1 MEEQKIQVKK
11 ALDERFLIGALIDLA
26 RKKMVPIH
34 KHSIWYYMG
43 ALLLILFMI
52 QMVTGPLLL
61 FYYKPAAETAHQS
74 VADIMVKVP
83 YGWLIR
89 SVHHWASNL
98 MILLAFIHFFSTF
111 LVKAYRRPRE
121 FTWLTGMVMF
131 LLVLFLGYTGYT
143 LPFDERAFFA
153 LNVGTD
159 MPGAIPV
166 VGTYVLEF
174 LRGGAH
180 VGAHTLNRFFALH
193 VGVLP
198 LALLAVLAIHIVL
211 VQMHGMSI
219 PVSVEKKAKAEK
231 KTIPAKPMFPHF
243 VWHDAVN
250 GLVLV
255 GLVCTLAVCI
265 PSELGPVIDYLKP
278 APVGV
283 KPDWFFLWVY
293 QILKWIPTYV
303 LGIEGEV
310 VGITGLALAA
320 LVIFC
325 APFVD
330 WKSQRN
336 QLSPLFTALGVVSLL
351 VFLVFTAMGY
361 FF

>member
-74 VADIMVKVP
+74 VADLMVKVP

-174 LRGGAH
+174 LRGGAQ
-180 VGAHTLNRFFALH
+180 VGAHTLNRFFALL

-231 KTIPAKPMFPHF
+231 KKIPAKPMFPHF

-255 GLVCTLAVCI
+255 GLVFTLAVCI

>member
-1 MEEQKIQVKK
+1 MEEKKFDVKK
-11 ALDERFLIGALIDLA
+11 ALDERLLTGTLIALA

-43 ALLLILFMI
+43 ALLLTLFMI
-52 QMVTGPLLL
+52 QMVTGPVLL
-61 FYYKPAAETAHQS
+61 FYYKPAAETAYQS
-74 VADIMVKVP
+74 IAEIMVKVP

-89 SVHHWASNL
+89 SVHHWSSNL
-98 MILLAFIHFFSTF
+98 MIMIAFVHFFSTF

-143 LPFDERAFFA
+143 LPYDERAFFA

-166 VGTYVLEF
+166 VGEYVLKF
-174 LRGGAH
+174 LRGGEN
-180 VGAHTLNRFFALH
+180 VGLHTLNRFFALH

-198 LALLAVLAIHIVL
+198 LALLAVLAIHIVM
-211 VQMHGMSI
+211 VQLHGMSI
-219 PVSVEKKAKAEK
+219 PVSVEKKADAEK
-231 KTIPAKPMFPHF
+231 RKIPAKPMFPHF
-243 VWHDAVN
+243 VWHDAIN
-250 GLVLV
+250 GLLLV
-255 GLVCTLAVCI
+255 GLLFTLAVCM

-303 LGIEGEV
+303 LGIEGEIL
-310 VGITGLALAA
+310 GITGLALVAGA
-320 LVIFC
+320 IFC
-325 APFVD
+325 APFID

-336 QLSPLFTALGVVSLL
+336 ERSPLFTIFGLVSLL
-351 VFLVFTAMGY
+351 VFLVFTAIG
-361 FF
+361 FFF

>member
-98 MILLAFIHFFSTF
+98 MIMLAFIHFFSTF

-174 LRGGAH
+174 LRGGAQ

-231 KTIPAKPMFPHF
+231 KKIPAKPMFPHF
-243 VWHDAVN
+243 VWHDAIN

>member
-74 VADIMVKVP
+74 VADLMVKVP

-174 LRGGAH
+174 LRGGAQ

-231 KTIPAKPMFPHF
+231 KKIPAKPMFPHF